1 MPDREL
7 ATTRIALLE
16 LGEER
21 RTAREGYALLDEKRM
36 LLATRALSLAD
47 TLAARRR
54 AWHAAWASAVQALGD
69 ALDRHGVQAL
79 EAWPAGERQVEFEL
93 TERRM
98 LGVPLPAVVPA
109 PEPRRDRVVAQPGAE
124 AARDDGAASRDSG
137 TSPPFQPSDPSPEVA
152 ACAGAWRGLLTRAA
166 ELAALETA
174 LWRLADEYRRTERRT
189 AAIEHV
195 LLPELEHAIVT
206 IEQALESGDQEEAI
220 RVRHAARTHRERRAP
235 S

>member
-1 MPDREL
+1 MADREL

-36 LLATRALSLAD
+36 LLAARALALAE

-54 AWHAAWASAVQALGD
+54 EWHEAWIAAVHALGA

-79 EAWPAGERQVEFEL
+79 EAWPIEERPLEFEL
-93 TERRM
+93 HEQRM
-98 LGVPLPAVVPA
+98 LGVPLP
-109 PEPRRDRVVAQPGAE
+109 RVVLGESRA
-124 AARDDGAASRDSG
+124 DGA
-137 TSPPFQPSDPSPEVA
+137 PPFRPADPSPEVV
-152 ACAGAWRGLLTRAA
+152 ACVNAWRTLLERAA
-166 ELAALETA
+166 TLAALETS

-195 LLPELEHAIVT
+195 LLPELEHAIGT
-206 IEQALESGDQEEAI
+206 IEQALESGDQEEAV
-220 RVRHAARTHRERRAP
+220 RVRNAARARHGAEQRRAGG
-235 S
+235 

>member
-36 LLATRALSLAD
+36 LLASRALALAD

-54 AWHAAWASAVQALGD
+54 EWREAWTAAMEALRA
-69 ALDRHGVQAL
+69 ALDRHGVHAL
-79 EAWPAGERQVEFEL
+79 EAWPASERPLEFEL
-93 TERRM
+93 REQRM
-98 LGVPLPAVVPA
+98 LGVPLPQVVPA
-109 PEPRRDRVVAQPGAE
+109 ARHEDVA
-124 AARDDGAASRDSG
+124 
-137 TSPPFQPSDPSPEVA
+137 PPSFRPADPSPEVV
-152 ACAGAWRGLLTRAA
+152 ACVAAWRDLVDRAA
-166 ELAALETA
+166 TLAALETS

-195 LLPELEHAIVT
+195 LLPELEHAIGT
-206 IEQALESGDQEEAI
+206 IEQALESGDQEEAV
-220 RVRHAARTHRERRAP
+220 RVRNAARARRGADERRTGG
-235 S
+235 